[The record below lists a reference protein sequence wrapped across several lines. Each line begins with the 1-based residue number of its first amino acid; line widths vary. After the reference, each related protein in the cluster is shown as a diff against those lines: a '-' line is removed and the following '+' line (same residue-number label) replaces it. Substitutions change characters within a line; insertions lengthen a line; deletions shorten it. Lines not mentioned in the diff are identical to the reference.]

1 MKSTFV
7 TGIISLVVISGL
19 AILWAA
25 ERAKP
30 HAVPQD
36 NSQIPSGSSGYGMK
50 LLPTELSTTSI
61 SNTSSRGS
69 AGGGSK
75 TTLPGSALQGG
86 QTTPAGG
93 LPR

>member
-30 HAVPQD
+30 HAPPQA
-36 NSQIPSGSSGYGMK
+36 NSQTASGYGMK
-50 LLPTELSTTSI
+50 LLRVEVSTTSI
-61 SNTSSRGS
+61 SSPSSQGS
-69 AGGGSK
+69 AGGSTK
-75 TTLPGSALQGG
+75 TTLPGSAEQGG
-86 QTTPAGG
+86 QTP
-93 LPR
+93 